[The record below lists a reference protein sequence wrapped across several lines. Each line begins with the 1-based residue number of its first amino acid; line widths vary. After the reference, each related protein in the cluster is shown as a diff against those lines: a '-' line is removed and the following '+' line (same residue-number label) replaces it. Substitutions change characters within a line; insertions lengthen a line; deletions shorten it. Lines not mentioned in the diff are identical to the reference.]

1 MTMMMKMTFV
11 MSIARTTTSSS
22 SSSSTTGTTR
32 YHRCYHHPRSRQM
45 CSSFSSSSSSSFTSS
60 VSMTTIPRK
69 RRRRQKRFASSRALS
84 SSDSDDTCA
93 NITTTTLA
101 TTTTMTTMMAMLL
114 LMNFA
119 VEPAEAG
126 QITNYLAAGNYSF
139 LEREYQDLTYAGVS
153 LVDVGTC
160 DGKQCVKVT
169 YDDEKVPF
177 ERIMRVYFKHF
188 DPKNASKGQYSEV
201 GEQYKPAVYVNSEKE
216 KTYVNDSLDKLERS
230 RVFGRNL
237 ADNWVSNIPVLDA
250 QSVKFEREQDDG
262 KRNVMKTNPKSLEK
276 LSKARDAQFDQ
287 LWGFVQFCYERV
299 CGYVRFAP
307 ACVGECQEVFPEFL
321 SRNSGV
327 PELEGDVKIT
337 GGTYK
342 A

>member
-1 MTMMMKMTFV
+1 MTIASGSINGSGTFV
-11 MSIARTTTSSS
+11 VVVVSRYSSSSEMKKTIPNPRRRAGAVSVLSSS
-22 SSSSTTGTTR
+22 SSSS
-32 YHRCYHHPRSRQM
+32 
-45 CSSFSSSSSSSFTSS
+45 SSS
-60 VSMTTIPRK
+60 RK
-69 RRRRQKRFASSRALS
+69 KKIS
-84 SSDSDDTCA
+84 TK
-93 NITTTTLA
+93 ITTAAAATAAITDAKTNATRRVLSASASTSAVVAMMTLSLA
-101 TTTTMTTMMAMLL
+101 QP
-114 LMNFA
+114 
-119 VEPAEAG
+119 VEAA
-126 QITNYLAAGNYSF
+126 QVTNYLAAGNFSF
-139 LEREYQDLTYAGVS
+139 LEREYGDLAYTGVS
-153 LVDVGTC
+153 EVDVGTC

-201 GEQYKPAVYVNSEKE
+201 GDQYKPAVYINSEKE
-216 KTYVNDSLDKLERS
+216 RTYVNDSLDKLERS
-230 RVFGRNL
+230 KVFGKNL
-237 ADNWVSNIPVLDA
+237 PDNWVSNIPVLDA
-250 QSVKFEREQDDG
+250 QSVKFEREPDDG
-262 KRNVMKTNPKSLEK
+262 KRNTMKKNPKSLEK

-327 PELEGDVKIT
+327 PELEGDVRIT

>member
-1 MTMMMKMTFV
+1 MKMTFV
-11 MSIARTTTSSS
+11 SIARTTTSSS
-22 SSSSTTGTTR
+22 SSSSTSGTKQ
-32 YHRCYHHPRSRQM
+32 YHQCYHHHPHSRQV
-45 CSSFSSSSSSSFTSS
+45 CSSFSSSSSSFTS
-60 VSMTTIPRK
+60 VSMTTIPR
-69 RRRRQKRFASSRALS
+69 RRRLQKRFASSSRALS

-101 TTTTMTTMMAMLL
+101 TTTSTTMMAMLL
-114 LMNFA
+114 MMNFV
-119 VEPAEAG
+119 VEPAEAA

-160 DGKQCVKVT
+160 DGKQCVKVS

>member
-1 MTMMMKMTFV
+1 MKMTFV
-11 MSIARTTTSSS
+11 SIARTTTSSS
-22 SSSSTTGTTR
+22 SSSSTTGTKQ
-32 YHRCYHHPRSRQM
+32 YHQCYHHHPHSRQM
-45 CSSFSSSSSSSFTSS
+45 CSSFSSSSSSFTS

-69 RRRRQKRFASSRALS
+69 RRLQKRFASSSRALS

-101 TTTTMTTMMAMLL
+101 TTTSTTMMAMLL
-114 LMNFA
+114 MMNFV
-119 VEPAEAG
+119 VEPAEAA

-160 DGKQCVKVT
+160 DGKQCVKVS

>member
-1 MTMMMKMTFV
+1 MKMTFV
-11 MSIARTTTSSS
+11 SIARTTTSSS
-22 SSSSTTGTTR
+22 SSSSTTGTKQ
-32 YHRCYHHPRSRQM
+32 YHQCYHHHPHSRQM
-45 CSSFSSSSSSSFTSS
+45 CSPFSSSSSSFTS

-69 RRRRQKRFASSRALS
+69 RRLQKRFASSSRALS

-101 TTTTMTTMMAMLL
+101 TTTSTTMMAMLL
-114 LMNFA
+114 MMNFV
-119 VEPAEAG
+119 VEPAEAA

-160 DGKQCVKVT
+160 DGKQCVKVS

>member
-1 MTMMMKMTFV
+1 MKVTFV
-11 MSIARTTTSSS
+11 SIARTTTSSS
-22 SSSSTTGTTR
+22 SSSSTTGTKQ
-32 YHRCYHHPRSRQM
+32 YHQCYHHHPHSRQM
-45 CSSFSSSSSSSFTSS
+45 CSPFSSSSSSFTS

-69 RRRRQKRFASSRALS
+69 RRLQKRFASSSRALS

-101 TTTTMTTMMAMLL
+101 TTTSTTMMAMLL
-114 LMNFA
+114 MMNFV
-119 VEPAEAG
+119 VEPAEAA

-160 DGKQCVKVT
+160 DGKQCVKVS

>member
-1 MTMMMKMTFV
+1 MMKMTFV
-11 MSIARTTTSSS
+11 SIARTTTSSS
-22 SSSSTTGTTR
+22 SSSSTSGTKQYHQC
-32 YHRCYHHPRSRQM
+32 YHRHPHSRQM
-45 CSSFSSSSSSSFTSS
+45 CSSFSSSSSSFTS
-60 VSMTTIPRK
+60 VSMTTIPR
-69 RRRRQKRFASSRALS
+69 RRRLQKRFASSSRALS

-114 LMNFA
+114 MMNFA

-160 DGKQCVKVT
+160 DGKQCVKVS

>member
-1 MTMMMKMTFV
+1 MMKMTFV
-11 MSIARTTTSSS
+11 SIARTTTSSS
-22 SSSSTTGTTR
+22 SSSSTTGTKQ
-32 YHRCYHHPRSRQM
+32 YHQCYHHHPHSRQM
-45 CSSFSSSSSSSFTSS
+45 CSSFSSSSSSFTS
-60 VSMTTIPRK
+60 VSMTTIPR
-69 RRRRQKRFASSRALS
+69 RRRLQKRFASSSRALS

-101 TTTTMTTMMAMLL
+101 TTTSTTMMAMLMM
-114 LMNFA
+114 MNFV
-119 VEPAEAG
+119 VEPAEAA

>member
-1 MTMMMKMTFV
+1 MKMTFV
-11 MSIARTTTSSS
+11 SIARTTTSSS
-22 SSSSTTGTTR
+22 SSSSTTGTKH
-32 YHRCYHHPRSRQM
+32 YHQCYHHHPHSRQM
-45 CSSFSSSSSSSFTSS
+45 CSPFSSSSSSFTS

-69 RRRRQKRFASSRALS
+69 RRLQKRFASSSRALS

-101 TTTTMTTMMAMLL
+101 TTTSTTMMAMLL
-114 LMNFA
+114 MMNFV
-119 VEPAEAG
+119 VEPAEAA

-160 DGKQCVKVT
+160 DGKQCVKVS

>member
-1 MTMMMKMTFV
+1 MMKMTFV
-11 MSIARTTTSSS
+11 SIARTTTSSS
-22 SSSSTTGTTR
+22 SNSSTTGTKQ
-32 YHRCYHHPRSRQM
+32 YHQCYHHHPHSRQM
-45 CSSFSSSSSSSFTSS
+45 CSPFSSSSSSFTS

-69 RRRRQKRFASSRALS
+69 RRLQKRFASSSRALS

-101 TTTTMTTMMAMLL
+101 TTTSTTMMAMLL
-114 LMNFA
+114 MMNP
-119 VEPAEAG
+119 VVQPAEAA

>member
-1 MTMMMKMTFV
+1 MKMTFV
-11 MSIARTTTSSS
+11 SIARTTTSSS
-22 SSSSTTGTTR
+22 SSSSTTGTKQ
-32 YHRCYHHPRSRQM
+32 YHQCYHHHPHSRQM
-45 CSSFSSSSSSSFTSS
+45 CSSFSSSSSSFTS
-60 VSMTTIPRK
+60 VSMTTIPR
-69 RRRRQKRFASSRALS
+69 RRRLQKRFASSSRALS

-101 TTTTMTTMMAMLL
+101 TTTSTTMMAMLMM
-114 LMNFA
+114 MNFV
-119 VEPAEAG
+119 VEPAEAA

-160 DGKQCVKVT
+160 DGKQCVKVS

>member
-1 MTMMMKMTFV
+1 MKMTFV
-11 MSIARTTTSSS
+11 SIARTTTSSS
-22 SSSSTTGTTR
+22 SSSSTSGTKQ
-32 YHRCYHHPRSRQM
+32 YHQCYHHHPHSRQM
-45 CSSFSSSSSSSFTSS
+45 CSSFSSSSSSFTS
-60 VSMTTIPRK
+60 VSMTTIPR
-69 RRRRQKRFASSRALS
+69 RRRLQKRFASSSRALS

-101 TTTTMTTMMAMLL
+101 TTTSTTMMAMLMM
-114 LMNFA
+114 MNP
-119 VEPAEAG
+119 VVQPAEAA

>member
-1 MTMMMKMTFV
+1 MMKMTFV
-11 MSIARTTTSSS
+11 SIARTTTSSS
-22 SSSSTTGTTR
+22 SSSSTSGTKQ
-32 YHRCYHHPRSRQM
+32 YHQCYHHHPHSRQM
-45 CSSFSSSSSSSFTSS
+45 CSPFSSSSSSFTS

-69 RRRRQKRFASSRALS
+69 RRLQKRFASSSRALS

-101 TTTTMTTMMAMLL
+101 TTTSTTMMAMLMM
-114 LMNFA
+114 MNFV
-119 VEPAEAG
+119 VEPAEAA

-160 DGKQCVKVT
+160 DGKQCVKVS

>member
-114 LMNFA
+114 MMNFA

-230 RVFGRNL
+230 RVFGRNF

>member
-1 MTMMMKMTFV
+1 MMKMTFV
-11 MSIARTTTSSS
+11 SIARTTTSSS
-22 SSSSTTGTTR
+22 SSSSTTGTKQ
-32 YHRCYHHPRSRQM
+32 YHQCYHHHPHSRQM
-45 CSSFSSSSSSSFTSS
+45 CSPFSSSSSSFTS
-60 VSMTTIPRK
+60 VSMTTIPR
-69 RRRRQKRFASSRALS
+69 RRRLQKRFASSSRALS

-101 TTTTMTTMMAMLL
+101 TTTSTTMMAMLMM
-114 LMNFA
+114 MNFV
-119 VEPAEAG
+119 VEPAEAA

>member
-1 MTMMMKMTFV
+1 MTFV

-32 YHRCYHHPRSRQM
+32 YH
-45 CSSFSSSSSSSFTSS
+45 
-60 VSMTTIPRK
+60 PRK

-114 LMNFA
+114 MMNFA

>member
-1 MTMMMKMTFV
+1 MMKMTFV
-11 MSIARTTTSSS
+11 SIARTTTSSS
-22 SSSSTTGTTR
+22 SSSSTTGTKQ
-32 YHRCYHHPRSRQM
+32 YHQCYHHPHSRQM
-45 CSSFSSSSSSSFTSS
+45 CSSFSSSSSSFTSS

-101 TTTTMTTMMAMLL
+101 TTTSTTMMAMLMM
-114 LMNFA
+114 MNFV
-119 VEPAEAG
+119 VEPAEAA

-160 DGKQCVKVT
+160 DGKQCVKVS

-299 CGYVRFAP
+299 CGYIRFAP

>member
-1 MTMMMKMTFV
+1 MKMTFV
-11 MSIARTTTSSS
+11 SIARTTTSSS
-22 SSSSTTGTTR
+22 SSSSTTGTKQ
-32 YHRCYHHPRSRQM
+32 YHQCYHHHPHSRQM
-45 CSSFSSSSSSSFTSS
+45 CSPFSSSSSSFTS

-69 RRRRQKRFASSRALS
+69 RRLQKRFASSSRALS

-101 TTTTMTTMMAMLL
+101 TTTSTTMMAMLMM
-114 LMNFA
+114 MNFV
-119 VEPAEAG
+119 VEPAEAA

>member
-1 MTMMMKMTFV
+1 MKMTFV
-11 MSIARTTTSSS
+11 SIARTTTSSS
-22 SSSSTTGTTR
+22 SSSSTTGTKQ
-32 YHRCYHHPRSRQM
+32 YHQCYHHHPHSRQM
-45 CSSFSSSSSSSFTSS
+45 CSSFSSSSSSFTS
-60 VSMTTIPRK
+60 VSMTTIPR
-69 RRRRQKRFASSRALS
+69 RRRLQKRFASSSRALS

-101 TTTTMTTMMAMLL
+101 TTTSTTMMAMLL
-114 LMNFA
+114 MMNFV
-119 VEPAEAG
+119 VEPAEAA

-160 DGKQCVKVT
+160 DGKQCVKVS

>member
-1 MTMMMKMTFV
+1 MKMTFV
-11 MSIARTTTSSS
+11 MSLARTTRSSS

-32 YHRCYHHPRSRQM
+32 YHQCYHHPRSRQM

-69 RRRRQKRFASSRALS
+69 RRLQKRFASSSRALS

-101 TTTTMTTMMAMLL
+101 TTTSTTMMAMLL
-114 LMNFA
+114 MMNFV
-119 VEPAEAG
+119 VEPAEAA

-160 DGKQCVKVT
+160 DGKQCVKVS

>member
-1 MTMMMKMTFV
+1 MMKMTFV
-11 MSIARTTTSSS
+11 SIARTTTSSS
-22 SSSSTTGTTR
+22 SSSSTSGTKQ
-32 YHRCYHHPRSRQM
+32 YHQCYHHHPHSRQM
-45 CSSFSSSSSSSFTSS
+45 CSSFSSSSSSFTS
-60 VSMTTIPRK
+60 VSMTTIPR
-69 RRRRQKRFASSRALS
+69 RRRLQKRFASSSRALS

-101 TTTTMTTMMAMLL
+101 TTTSTTMMAMLMM
-114 LMNFA
+114 MNFV
-119 VEPAEAG
+119 VEPAEAA

>member
-1 MTMMMKMTFV
+1 MMKMTFV
-11 MSIARTTTSSS
+11 SIARTTTSSS
-22 SSSSTTGTTR
+22 SSSSTSGTKQ
-32 YHRCYHHPRSRQM
+32 YHQCYHHHPHSRQM
-45 CSSFSSSSSSSFTSS
+45 CSSFSSSSSSFTS

-69 RRRRQKRFASSRALS
+69 RRLQKRFASSSRALS

-101 TTTTMTTMMAMLL
+101 TTTSTTMMAMLL
-114 LMNFA
+114 MMNFV
-119 VEPAEAG
+119 VEPAEAA

-160 DGKQCVKVT
+160 DGKQCVKVS

>member
-1 MTMMMKMTFV
+1 MKMTFV
-11 MSIARTTTSSS
+11 SIARTTTSSS
-22 SSSSTTGTTR
+22 SSSSTTGTKQ
-32 YHRCYHHPRSRQM
+32 YHQCYHHHPHSRQM
-45 CSSFSSSSSSSFTSS
+45 CSPFSSSSSSFTL

-114 LMNFA
+114 MMNFA

>member
-1 MTMMMKMTFV
+1 MMKMTFV
-11 MSIARTTTSSS
+11 SIARTTTSSS
-22 SSSSTTGTTR
+22 SSSSTSGTKQ
-32 YHRCYHHPRSRQM
+32 YHQCYHHHPHSRQM
-45 CSSFSSSSSSSFTSS
+45 CSSFSSSSSSFTS
-60 VSMTTIPRK
+60 VSMTTIPR
-69 RRRRQKRFASSRALS
+69 RRRLQKRFASSSRALS

-101 TTTTMTTMMAMLL
+101 TTTSTTMMAMLL
-114 LMNFA
+114 LMNFV
-119 VEPAEAG
+119 VEPAEAA

-160 DGKQCVKVT
+160 DGKQCVKVS

>member
-1 MTMMMKMTFV
+1 MMKMTFV

-114 LMNFA
+114 MMNFA

>member
-1 MTMMMKMTFV
+1 MTTMMKMTFV

-114 LMNFA
+114 MMNFA

-216 KTYVNDSLDKLERS
+216 KTYVNDTLDKLERS

>member
-1 MTMMMKMTFV
+1 MMMKMTFV

-22 SSSSTTGTTR
+22 SSSSTTGTKQ
-32 YHRCYHHPRSRQM
+32 YHQCYHHHPHSRQM
-45 CSSFSSSSSSSFTSS
+45 CSPFSSSSSSFTS

-69 RRRRQKRFASSRALS
+69 RRLQKRFASSSRALS

-114 LMNFA
+114 MMNFA

>member
-1 MTMMMKMTFV
+1 MMKMTFV
-11 MSIARTTTSSS
+11 SIARTTTSSS
-22 SSSSTTGTTR
+22 SSSSTSGTKQ
-32 YHRCYHHPRSRQM
+32 YHQCYHHHPHSRQM
-45 CSSFSSSSSSSFTSS
+45 CSSFSSSSSSFTS
-60 VSMTTIPRK
+60 VSMTTIPR
-69 RRRRQKRFASSRALS
+69 RRRLQKRFASSSRALS

-114 LMNFA
+114 MMNFA

-160 DGKQCVKVT
+160 DGKQCVKVS

>member
-1 MTMMMKMTFV
+1 MKMTFV
-11 MSIARTTTSSS
+11 SIARTTTSSS
-22 SSSSTTGTTR
+22 SSSSTTGTKQ
-32 YHRCYHHPRSRQM
+32 YHQCYHHHPHSRQM
-45 CSSFSSSSSSSFTSS
+45 CSPFSSSSPSFTS

-69 RRRRQKRFASSRALS
+69 RRRRQKRFASSRAIS

-114 LMNFA
+114 MMNFA

>member
-1 MTMMMKMTFV
+1 MMKMTFV
-11 MSIARTTTSSS
+11 SIARTTTSSS
-22 SSSSTTGTTR
+22 SSSSTTGTKQ
-32 YHRCYHHPRSRQM
+32 YHQCYHHHPHSRQM
-45 CSSFSSSSSSSFTSS
+45 CSSFSSSSSSFTS

-69 RRRRQKRFASSRALS
+69 RRLQKRFASSSRALS

-101 TTTTMTTMMAMLL
+101 TTTSTTMMAMLMM
-114 LMNFA
+114 MNFV
-119 VEPAEAG
+119 VEPAEAA

-160 DGKQCVKVT
+160 DGKQCVKVS

>member
-1 MTMMMKMTFV
+1 MKMTFV
-11 MSIARTTTSSS
+11 SIARTTTSSS
-22 SSSSTTGTTR
+22 SSSSKTGTKQ
-32 YHRCYHHPRSRQM
+32 YHQCYHHHPHSRQM
-45 CSSFSSSSSSSFTSS
+45 CSSFSSSSSSFTS
-60 VSMTTIPRK
+60 VSMTTIPR
-69 RRRRQKRFASSRALS
+69 RRRLQKRFASSSRALS

-101 TTTTMTTMMAMLL
+101 TTTSTTMMAMLMM
-114 LMNFA
+114 MNFV
-119 VEPAEAG
+119 VEPAEAA

>member
-1 MTMMMKMTFV
+1 
-11 MSIARTTTSSS
+11 
-22 SSSSTTGTTR
+22 
-32 YHRCYHHPRSRQM
+32 
-45 CSSFSSSSSSSFTSS
+45 
-60 VSMTTIPRK
+60 
-69 RRRRQKRFASSRALS
+69 
-84 SSDSDDTCA
+84 
-93 NITTTTLA
+93 
-101 TTTTMTTMMAMLL
+101 MMAMLL
-114 LMNFA
+114 MMNFA

-160 DGKQCVKVT
+160 DGKQCVKVI

>member
-1 MTMMMKMTFV
+1 MMKMTFV
-11 MSIARTTTSSS
+11 SIARTTTSSS
-22 SSSSTTGTTR
+22 SSSSTSGTKQ
-32 YHRCYHHPRSRQM
+32 YHQCYHHHPHSRQV
-45 CSSFSSSSSSSFTSS
+45 CSSFSSSSSSFTS

-69 RRRRQKRFASSRALS
+69 RRLQKRFASSSRALS

-114 LMNFA
+114 MMNFA

-160 DGKQCVKVT
+160 DGKQCVKVS

>member
-1 MTMMMKMTFV
+1 MMKMTFV
-11 MSIARTTTSSS
+11 SIARTTTSSS
-22 SSSSTTGTTR
+22 SSSSTTGTKQ
-32 YHRCYHHPRSRQM
+32 YHQCYHHHPHSRQM
-45 CSSFSSSSSSSFTSS
+45 CSPFSSSSSSFTS
-60 VSMTTIPRK
+60 VSMTTIPR
-69 RRRRQKRFASSRALS
+69 RRRLQKRFASSSRALS

-101 TTTTMTTMMAMLL
+101 TTTSTTMMAMLMM
-114 LMNFA
+114 MNFV
-119 VEPAEAG
+119 VEPAEAA

-160 DGKQCVKVT
+160 DGKQCVKVS

>member
-1 MTMMMKMTFV
+1 MKMTFV
-11 MSIARTTTSSS
+11 SIARTTTSSS
-22 SSSSTTGTTR
+22 SSSSTTGTKQ
-32 YHRCYHHPRSRQM
+32 YHQCYHHHPHSRQM
-45 CSSFSSSSSSSFTSS
+45 CSPFSSSSSSFTS

-69 RRRRQKRFASSRALS
+69 RRLQKRFASSSRALS

-114 LMNFA
+114 MMNFA

>member
-1 MTMMMKMTFV
+1 MKMTFV
-11 MSIARTTTSSS
+11 SIARTTTSSS
-22 SSSSTTGTTR
+22 SSSSTTGTKQ
-32 YHRCYHHPRSRQM
+32 YHQCYHHHPHSRQM
-45 CSSFSSSSSSSFTSS
+45 CSPFSSSSSSFTS
-60 VSMTTIPRK
+60 VSMTTIPR
-69 RRRRQKRFASSRALS
+69 RRRLQKRFASSSRALS

-101 TTTTMTTMMAMLL
+101 TTTSTTMMAMLL
-114 LMNFA
+114 MMNFV
-119 VEPAEAG
+119 VEPAEAA

-160 DGKQCVKVT
+160 DGKQCVKVS

>member
-1 MTMMMKMTFV
+1 MKMTFV
-11 MSIARTTTSSS
+11 SIARTTTSSS
-22 SSSSTTGTTR
+22 GSSSTTGTKQ
-32 YHRCYHHPRSRQM
+32 YHQCYHHHPHSRQM
-45 CSSFSSSSSSSFTSS
+45 CSSFSSSSSSFTS
-60 VSMTTIPRK
+60 VSMTTIPR
-69 RRRRQKRFASSRALS
+69 RRRLQKRFASSSRALS

-101 TTTTMTTMMAMLL
+101 TTTSTTMMAMLMM
-114 LMNFA
+114 MNFV
-119 VEPAEAG
+119 VEPAEAA

-160 DGKQCVKVT
+160 DGKQCVKVS

>member
-1 MTMMMKMTFV
+1 MTFV

-32 YHRCYHHPRSRQM
+32 YH
-45 CSSFSSSSSSSFTSS
+45 
-60 VSMTTIPRK
+60 PRK

-114 LMNFA
+114 MMNFA

-250 QSVKFEREQDDG
+250 QS
-262 KRNVMKTNPKSLEK
+262 

-327 PELEGDVKIT
+327 PELEGDVKN
-337 GGTYK
+337 YRRDVQSLK
-342 A
+342 ACVFLT

>member
-1 MTMMMKMTFV
+1 MMKMTFV
-11 MSIARTTTSSS
+11 SIARTTTSSS
-22 SSSSTTGTTR
+22 SSSSTSGTKQ
-32 YHRCYHHPRSRQM
+32 YHQCYHHHPHSRQM
-45 CSSFSSSSSSSFTSS
+45 CSSFSSSSSSFTS
-60 VSMTTIPRK
+60 VSMTTIPR
-69 RRRRQKRFASSRALS
+69 RRRLQKRFASSSRALS

-101 TTTTMTTMMAMLL
+101 TTTSTTMMAMLMM
-114 LMNFA
+114 MNFV
-119 VEPAEAG
+119 VEPAEAA

-160 DGKQCVKVT
+160 DGKQCVKVS